1 MGNEHENT
9 QERPGESS
17 GECCPERGHILEQPH
32 SAEPVR
38 AIEERCRVISSLVSD
53 FVYGFRVGPAGELC
67 DPWVAGDLARMTG
80 YTFDELESG
89 RCWQKLIH
97 PDDMPIAMGQLD
109 ELLKGGSSVVDYRII
124 HKDGEVRWTR
134 DYATPILD
142 EQTGR
147 VARIYGAV
155 QDISGSRQTEAALR
169 ESEER
174 YRIVSSLISDFA
186 YGFRVGPSGEL
197 SREWVTGAVTEM
209 TGYTEEEFIAG
220 LGWSAA
226 ADPADAEVVKQQ
238 LAELLEG
245 RASVADFR
253 LKRKDGSTRWVRDY
267 ARPVKDEG
275 TGRVARI
282 YGAVQDIGDRK
293 EAEDVQSVLLNV
305 SQAVSESGNLEEL
318 LATIHHE
325 LGRLIDTTNFY
336 VALYHE
342 ETGKYTF
349 PYHVDQ
355 FDANEQIQPATLEKS
370 LTDYVR
376 RLGRAQMIE
385 EPAFQGL
392 VDSGEVELIGA
403 PSAIWLGVPLKAAGK
418 VIGVVVVQSYQES
431 SPYSES
437 DFQVMTFVSGN
448 IAMAIER
455 KLAEEERERLEAQV
469 RHAQKLESLGVLAG
483 GIAHDFNNLLTG
495 VLGNIE
501 LGLLQ
506 VEEGSSAARSFTEAR
521 VSAERAADL
530 SRQMLA
536 YSGKGNFVIEAVDVN
551 ALVSEIGNLLEVS
564 VSKNVALSYDLHGG
578 LPPVVA
584 DVTQLHQVLLNLV
597 TNASDS
603 IGDEGGVVTLR
614 TGIRDC
620 DRAYL
625 SETYLDDHLAE
636 GDYLFIEVSDTGC
649 GMDPETMQRIFDP
662 FFSTKFTG
670 RGLGLASALGIVR
683 GHSGAIKVASG
694 EGSGTTFTV
703 LLPVGNCVSA
713 MRPEKEVEAASNEGV
728 GIVLLVDDEDAV
740 RDIGMRLLEQA
751 GFAVVGAAD
760 GCEAVDYY
768 REHCDDVSCVLLDL
782 TMPRMGGEE
791 TFQELRKIREDVR
804 VVLSSGFS
812 EQEVV
817 GRFAEGGICG
827 FVQKP
832 YRFEKLVAEVEAAAR
847 AGARGVQ

>member
-1 MGNEHENT
+1 MGKEHENR
-9 QERPGESS
+9 QERPGEPS
-17 GECCPERGHILEQPH
+17 GESCPECDHGSEQAYL
-32 SAEPVR
+32 AEPAR
-38 AIEERCRVISSLVSD
+38 TIEERCRVISSLVSD
-53 FVYGFRVGPAGELC
+53 FVYGFRVGPDGELC
-67 DPWVAGDLARMTG
+67 DPWAAGDLVRMTG
-80 YTFDELESG
+80 YTFDELG
-89 RCWQKLIH
+89 RGGRWQELIH

-109 ELLKGGSSVVDYRII
+109 DLLKGESSVVDYRII

-134 DYATPILD
+134 DYARPVLD

-155 QDISGSRQTEAALR
+155 QDISASRQMEAALR
-169 ESEER
+169 ENEER
-174 YRIVSSLISDFA
+174 YRVVSSLISDFA

-209 TGYTEEEFIAG
+209 TGYTEEEFVAG
-220 LGWSAA
+220 GGWSAA

-238 LAELLEG
+238 LAEILEG
-245 RASVADFR
+245 RASVVDFR
-253 LKRKDGSTRWVRDY
+253 LRCKDGSTRWVRDY
-267 ARPVKDEG
+267 ARPVKDEE

-282 YGAVQDIGDRK
+282 YGAVQDISDTK

-305 SQAVSESGNLEEL
+305 SQAVSESGNLGEL

-342 ETGKYTF
+342 DTDKYTF

-355 FDANEQIQPATLEKS
+355 FDGDEEIQPATLEKS

-376 RLGRAQMIE
+376 RLGRAQMIDE
-385 EPAFQGL
+385 AAFQRL

-437 DFQVMTFVSGN
+437 DFQVMTFVSEN
-448 IAMAIER
+448 IALAIER
-455 KLAEEERERLEAQV
+455 KLAEEERARLEAQV

-506 VEEGSSAARSFTEAR
+506 VEERSPAARSFTEAR

-551 ALVSEIGNLLEVS
+551 VLVAEIGNLLEVS
-564 VSKNVALSYDLHGG
+564 VSKNVALSYDLHRG

-614 TGIRDC
+614 TGVRDC
-620 DRAYL
+620 DSAYL

-649 GMDPETMQRIFDP
+649 GMDRETMQRIFDP

-703 LLPVGNCVSA
+703 LLPVGNGVSV
-713 MRPEKEVEAASNEGV
+713 MPPEKEAEIASNAG
-728 GIVLLVDDEDAV
+728 GGTVLLVDDEDAV

-768 REHCDDVSCVLLDL
+768 REHCDDISCVLLDL

-791 TFQELRKIREDVR
+791 TLQELRKIRDDVR

-817 GRFAEGGICG
+817 GRFAEGGIFG